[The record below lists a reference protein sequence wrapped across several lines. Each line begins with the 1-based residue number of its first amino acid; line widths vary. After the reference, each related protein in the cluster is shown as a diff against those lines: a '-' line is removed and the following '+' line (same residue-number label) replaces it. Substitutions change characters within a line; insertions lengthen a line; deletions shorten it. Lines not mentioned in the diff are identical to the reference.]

1 MSVETPL
8 GSVIGRLAQA
18 DPERPAV
25 TCGPLTRT
33 RAELERRTNRLA
45 RAYAKLGVSRNSFV
59 TIGLPNGVE
68 FFEAVVAAWKLG
80 ATPQPISS
88 RLPPAERSAIIAL
101 ADPALVVGVE
111 QAEVPGRTTVPAG
124 FEPDRSLPD
133 DPLPA
138 VVAASFKA
146 PTSGGSTGRPKL
158 IVATQVG
165 VWEAIEGFANLLQI
179 SVDGVH
185 LVTGPLYHN
194 GPFTTSL
201 LALLRGNHVVVMPRF
216 DAATALELVERHRVD
231 WMYAVPTMMHRIWR
245 LPADERGRHDLSS
258 LRVVFHMAAPCPP
271 WLKQAW
277 IDWLGPDRILELY
290 GGTEAQAITF
300 IVGTEWLEH
309 RGSVGRPVLGE
320 MRILDGDGNE
330 VSPGQVGEV
339 WMRRGPDAA
348 PSYRYVGATAK
359 SRPQG
364 WESLGDMGWM
374 DADGYLYLSDR
385 DTDMILVGGAN
396 VYPAE
401 IEAAL
406 DEHPRVTSSCVIG
419 LPDDEY
425 GNAVH
430 AIVQRSAPL
439 AIAELDEF
447 LAARLVKYK
456 RPRTYEFVTEPLRG
470 DDGKVRRSALRAA
483 RIAAR

>member
-1 MSVETPL
+1 
-8 GSVIGRLAQA
+8 
-18 DPERPAV
+18 
-25 TCGPLTRT
+25 
-33 RAELERRTNRLA
+33 
-45 RAYAKLGVSRNSFV
+45 
-59 TIGLPNGVE
+59 
-68 FFEAVVAAWKLG
+68 
-80 ATPQPISS
+80 
-88 RLPPAERSAIIAL
+88 
-101 ADPALVVGVE
+101 
-111 QAEVPGRTTVPAG
+111 
-124 FEPDRSLPD
+124 
-133 DPLPA
+133 
-138 VVAASFKA
+138 
-146 PTSGGSTGRPKL
+146 
-158 IVATQVG
+158 
-165 VWEAIEGFANLLQI
+165 
-179 SVDGVH
+179 
-185 LVTGPLYHN
+185 
-194 GPFTTSL
+194 
-201 LALLRGNHVVVMPRF
+201 
-216 DAATALELVERHRVD
+216 
-231 WMYAVPTMMHRIWR
+231 
-245 LPADERGRHDLSS
+245 
-258 LRVVFHMAAPCPP
+258 MAAPCPP

-277 IDWLGPDRILELY
+277 IEWLAPDRILKLY

-330 VSPGQVGEV
+330 LPPGRVGEV

-359 SRPQG
+359 SRPDR

-406 DEHPRVTSSCVIG
+406 EEHPRVTSSCVIG

-430 AIVQRSAPL
+430 AIVQA
-439 AIAELDEF
+439 AAGVTAAELEEF
-447 LAARLVKYK
+447 LAARLTKYK
-456 RPRTYEFVTEPLRG
+456 RPRTYELVDEPLRG

-483 RIAAR
+483 RLAARPS